1 MVLILLCL
9 LATMM
14 VNLPLECDLET
25 PTHRDWGDAFWSEE
39 LRHKEREVHLRVHA
53 NTRIAILE

>member
-9 LATMM
+9 LETMM

-25 PTHRDWGDAFWSEE
+25 PTQ
-39 LRHKEREVHLRVHA
+39 REIGEMLFGVK
-53 NTRIAILE
+53 N